1 MAPVNSG
8 RCWTELTLVVAL
20 GASGCGQAPRQ
31 SAAPSGEGSA
41 SMAQPDVGTAVA
53 ASPPPPERRP
63 ATSAESVALPRAAPA
78 PSALFSAA
86 YQRKEGDWEQVLYL
100 CDGIGG
106 DRVKLVT
113 MPNAKGISELWTYR
127 KPDFRTDRELVRL
140 SDEDPGAG
148 QIMSALQTTDG
159 KPFGSVHSINPG
171 MMGDAQATTLPTL
184 SSITDKTET
193 TQCRLMPRGRVL
205 LVDARRSVLITA
217 EPGGSYTYRSYDH
230 TKPGKVVTAGQN
242 GATSTPT
249 ATVRGGRL
257 IPASPGHE
265 VYEFRKSPWT
275 YRVSASADNRLP
287 GASLAVLRDGKTIS
301 TSVAAVYQMAAKR
314 IE

>member
-1 MAPVNSG
+1 MAPRNSG
-8 RCWTELTLVVAL
+8 RCWTALTLVVAL
-20 GASGCGQAPRQ
+20 GASGCNQTPRQ
-31 SAAPSGEGSA
+31 SAMPTGDGSA
-41 SMAQPDVGTAVA
+41 PIAPADAGTAKAALPPTDRQVA
-53 ASPPPPERRP
+53 AS
-63 ATSAESVALPRAAPA
+63 ADGVALPRANPA

-100 CDGIGG
+100 CDGIGN

-127 KPDFRTDRELVRL
+127 KPDFRTDRTLVRL

-148 QIMSALQTTDG
+148 QIMRELQTTDG

-184 SSITDKTET
+184 GSITDKAET
-193 TQCRLMPRGRVL
+193 TQCRWMPRGRVL
-205 LVDARRSVLITA
+205 LVDAKRSVLVTA
-217 EPGGSYTYRSYDH
+217 EPDGSYTYRSYDY
-230 TKPGKVVTAGQN
+230 TKPGKVVKAGQD

-249 ATVRGGRL
+249 ATVTGGRL
-257 IPASPGHE
+257 VTAHPNHE
-265 VYEFRKSPWT
+265 VYEFHKSPWT
-275 YRVSASADNRLP
+275 YRVSASADNRAP
-287 GASLAVLRDGKTIS
+287 GASLVVLRDGDTVS
-301 TSVAAVYQMAAKR
+301 TRVAAAYQMAAKR